1 MLLLLLLPPPLLL
14 LPSPTPS
21 FLQALS
27 AKFRNRLKIAVV
39 SKSDKGIAKILNVT
53 SYPALRVLPA
63 GSSSQTSEAVHFT
76 GKVSLFAIDLFL
88 MDHAKPA
95 ASGDSADAPK
105 QQTQGGKTAKGK
117 DEGGKAAKG
126 KDASKDGGKA
136 AKDKDAGGKPAK
148 DKDAPKDGGKP
159 AKGKDAPKEGN
170 DATKEEKFKVFKE
183 ASGSKD
189 KDKGEGNGKG
199 KGKDKPK
206 TGGAEKAEG
215 GKKADASKGHK
226 EKGGKSGA
234 KEPSKATQE
243 PPVYGGGAPKKQSG
257 DRKGSEL

>member
-1 MLLLLLLPPPLLL
+1 MLLLLLLLLLPPPPPLLPPPLLL

-21 FLQALS
+21 SLQALS

-105 QQTQGGKTAKGK
+105 QQTQGGKAAKGKDEGGKTAKGK

-126 KDASKDGGKA
+126 
-136 AKDKDAGGKPAK
+136 
-148 DKDAPKDGGKP
+148 KDAPKDGGKP

-243 PPVYGGGAPKKQSG
+243 PPVYGGGAPKKRSG